1 MTGLDRILETI
12 TSQGEDKIDKLLFE
26 ADSKAQRISEQILSE
41 AQKEYNET
49 LEAAEKRK
57 TRNTE
62 NARSSAKSI
71 SSRQILALKSEIIDE
86 AADSAV
92 EKIISMSD
100 KDYFA
105 LMYRLVSSHLHSGKG
120 VIVFNKR
127 DKDRMP
133 EDFLKKANSL
143 KEGASLEVSD
153 TCADIN
159 GGFILIYGEIEENCS
174 LDALR
179 NEKRDEIRDEAAR
192 ILFGK
197 GEK

>member
-1 MTGLDRILETI
+1 MTGLDKILETI
-12 TSQGEDKIDKLLFE
+12 TAQGEEKINKLLFD
-26 ADSKAQRISEQILSE
+26 ADSKAQKISEQISAE
-41 AQKEYNET
+41 AQKEYDET
-49 LEAAEKRK
+49 VNAAEKRK
-57 TRNTE
+57 TRNIE
-62 NARSSAKSI
+62 NAYSSAKSI
-71 SSRQILALKSEIIDE
+71 SSRQVLALKSEIIDE

-105 LMYRLVSSHLHSGKG
+105 LMYRLVSSHLHSGEG

-127 DKDRMP
+127 DKARLP
-133 EDFLKKANSL
+133 EDFIEKANSL